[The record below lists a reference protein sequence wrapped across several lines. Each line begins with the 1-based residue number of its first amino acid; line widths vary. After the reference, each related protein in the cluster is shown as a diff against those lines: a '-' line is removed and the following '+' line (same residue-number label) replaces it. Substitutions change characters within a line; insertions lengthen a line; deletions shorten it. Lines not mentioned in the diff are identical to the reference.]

1 MCNHEETD
9 YTPEQDFHMVTFLA
23 HLYAGEGGQHRDAPL
38 HGHCNGGVHAPCEC
52 DMDQWE

>member
-23 HLYAGEGGQHRDAPL
+23 HLDAGEGGQHRDAPL